1 MKRKTSSAFTLIELL
16 IVIAVIAILASFAL
30 PAYLGVQQRAKQ
42 TKDLSNAKQIV
53 LALRQFALD
62 QNGVFPSNGPAA
74 TYGAGTALLSGAA
87 SNDALWWLFP
97 TYLTDEQ
104 IFIVGGSHWCKAT
117 ADNKL
122 DVAGST
128 TRTNTLAP
136 GENAYAYILGL
147 NDTSNAGFPL
157 VCDAFV
163 TPLVP
168 PYEYSTDNGVPG
180 GVWKGGKGVVAFV
193 DGSAQAM
200 TCDDVAQTSIFRPG
214 TTTADNTI
222 FNVSTDAGI
231 TWLNASVNIVLNP
244 DTTGVPYP

>member
-128 TRTNTLAP
+128 TRT
-136 GENAYAYILGL
+136 
-147 NDTSNAGFPL
+147 
-157 VCDAFV
+157 
-163 TPLVP
+163 
-168 PYEYSTDNGVPG
+168 
-180 GVWKGGKGVVAFV
+180 
-193 DGSAQAM
+193 SAQAM